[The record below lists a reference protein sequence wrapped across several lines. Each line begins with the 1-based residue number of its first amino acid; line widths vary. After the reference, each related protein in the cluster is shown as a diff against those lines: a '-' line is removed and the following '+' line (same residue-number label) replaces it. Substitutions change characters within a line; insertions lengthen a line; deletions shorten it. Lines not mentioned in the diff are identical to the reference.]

1 MTLET
6 RTAPGDR
13 PTVIRPTQAR
23 KVGVC
28 SYGVRR
34 LWRTVRWVSGEG
46 MVNGNGN
53 GATNALVPYMGS
65 LWSKGCRVEALRGLR
80 AGTAGP
86 QS

>member
-13 PTVIRPTQAR
+13 PTVIRPTQAQ
-23 KVGVC
+23 KVRVC

-34 LWRTVRWVSGEG
+34 LWRTVRWVSEEG

-53 GATNALVPYMGS
+53 ETTNAPVPYMGS
-65 LWSKGCRVEALRGLR
+65 LWSKG
-80 AGTAGP
+80 
-86 QS
+86 